1 MELQAPL
8 SQETALA
15 PSVERK
21 PPPMPRQ
28 LDLVLD
34 DVRLR
39 GMTPTQRQTVLGA
52 LAHLLI
58 EASGVAIGETNYD
71 HA

>member
-1 MELQAPL
+1 MEPQGPHASETTPAPCPKHKAQPL
-8 SQETALA
+8 
-15 PSVERK
+15 
-21 PPPMPRQ
+21 PRQ

-39 GMTPTQRQTVLGA
+39 GMTPTQRQLTLNA

-58 EASGVAIGETNYD
+58 EASGSAIGEASHE